1 MNYEQFN
8 ESMKRVL
15 AFTLAPKTPADT
27 ENLNRYMKATYEA
40 IGTMDAYLFEK
51 VTIEICRN
59 MGRGQRPMPG
69 QFWAVYSRLKAEQK
83 ASQPAEVCPSCRNTV
98 WTMVWM
104 MEQKTGLEAL
114 FAEPCPG
121 CQHRHPLKD
130 APPRQGWIR
139 VEKKG
144 STHDQEMLQK
154 ATTMGT
160 KGARFVLDLVEKF
173 RVNFSEE
180 VILKLIERAGDEP
193 SKPPPGPIV
202 ATLERLKP
210 SEPPRE
216 AAPSIPAAV
225 GSAAPKVTVNG
236 EEYEIEE

>member
-1 MNYEQFN
+1 MNFDQFN

-15 AFTLAPKTPADT
+15 AFTLAPKTPTDT
-27 ENLNRYMKATYEA
+27 ENLNRYMRATYEA

-51 VTIEICRN
+51 VTVEICKN

-69 QFWAVYSRLKAEQK
+69 QFWAVYSRLRAEQK

-98 WTMVWM
+98 WTMVLM
-104 MEQKTGLEAL
+104 MESKTGIEAL

-130 APPRQGWIR
+130 APPRAGWIK
-139 VEKKG
+139 VERAKIP
-144 STHDQEMLQK
+144 HDQEMLEK
-154 ATTMGT
+154 AATMGA

-180 VILKLIERAGDEP
+180 VILKLVERAGDEP
-193 SKPPPGPIV
+193 STPPSGPTV
-202 ATLERLKP
+202 KALESLKVEP
-210 SEPPRE
+210 SKQPVL
-216 AAPSIPAAV
+216 I
-225 GSAAPKVTVNG
+225 NG
-236 EEYEIEE
+236 EQYEIEE

>member
-1 MNYEQFN
+1 MA
-8 ESMKRVL
+8 RVL
-15 AFTLAPKTPADT
+15 SFTQPPKTPADI
-27 ENLNRYMKATYEA
+27 EHLERYLKSLYEA

-51 VTIEICRN
+51 VTVEICKN

-114 FAEPCPG
+114 FAEPCQG

-144 STHDQEMLQK
+144 STHDQEMLEK
-154 ATTMGT
+154 ATTMSH

-180 VILKLIERAGDEP
+180 VILRLIERAGDEP
-193 SKPPPGPIV
+193 STPPTGPIV
-202 ATLERLKP
+202 ATLERLNP
-210 SEPPRE
+210 VEPPRE
-216 AAPSIPAAV
+216 QPKGD
-225 GSAAPKVTVNG
+225 GSAVLING
-236 EEYEIEE
+236 EQYEIEG

>member
-1 MNYEQFN
+1 MNFDQFN

-51 VTIEICRN
+51 VTVEICRN

-69 QFWAVYSRLKAEQK
+69 QFWAVYSRLKAEERSSK
-83 ASQPAEVCPSCRNTV
+83 PPEVCPSCKNTV
-98 WTMVWM
+98 WTFVRM
-104 MEQKTGLEAL
+104 METKTGTEAL
-114 FAEPCPG
+114 FVEPCPS

-130 APPRQGWIR
+130 APPREGWVR
-139 VEKKG
+139 VEQ
-144 STHDQEMLQK
+144 SRTSHDQEMLEK
-154 ATTMGT
+154 ATTMSP

-193 SKPPPGPIV
+193 SKPPTGPIV
-202 ATLERLKP
+202 ATLERLQ
-210 SEPPRE
+210 
-216 AAPSIPAAV
+216 
-225 GSAAPKVTVNG
+225 KVTVNG
-236 EEYEIEE
+236 EEYEVEE